1 MNIRTLPVS
10 YFFHILLPCAYHL
23 SLTFK
28 FFFLYFQQPANAA
41 AAPPPYPIPAGNNAA
56 NPAKRFKQGEEAP
69 VVTRPAFY
77 LSQQQLQMLHYLQQA
92 QNLNPKQQ
100 ALLQQLT
107 QQFKS
112 MQQHQQQ
119 LRFQQQLRAGQ
130 AGGVPAVRPG
140 QSPQAQQ
147 FPQNQSGFQQHP
159 GNRTPQSGTTA
170 QTGFVNDGNFSPAT
184 GHSQQT
190 AGMPFKSAG
199 GFQQQPISSTTS
211 NSDLSKYCCSYHTSV
226 TSISLVFERI
236 SIATST
242 SIMLVH

>member
-1 MNIRTLPVS
+1 
-10 YFFHILLPCAYHL
+10 
-23 SLTFK
+23 
-28 FFFLYFQQPANAA
+28 
-41 AAPPPYPIPAGNNAA
+41 
-56 NPAKRFKQGEEAP
+56 
-69 VVTRPAFY
+69 
-77 LSQQQLQMLHYLQQA
+77 MLHYLQQA

-107 QQFKS
+107 QQFKL

-119 LRFQQQLRAGQ
+119 LRFQQQAQLRAAGQ
-130 AGGVPAVRPG
+130 AAGGVPAVRPG

-147 FPQNQSGFQQHP
+147 FPQNQPGFPQQQQQQQQQPPHP

-199 GFQQQPISSTTS
+199 GFQQQPISSTTN
-211 NSDLSKYCCSYHTSV
+211 NSELSKFLVFFFFLISFST
-226 TSISLVFERI
+226 TSISLVFELI
-236 SIATST
+236 LIAPFT